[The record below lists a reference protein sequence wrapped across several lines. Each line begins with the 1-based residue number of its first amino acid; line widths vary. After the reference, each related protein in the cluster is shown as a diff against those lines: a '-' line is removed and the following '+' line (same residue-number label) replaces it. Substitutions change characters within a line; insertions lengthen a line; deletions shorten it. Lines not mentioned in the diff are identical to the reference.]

1 MKKLVNERT
10 LYRVNGGE
18 WRDCSIW
25 NKIRYYEE
33 SDCEDWKTRELNF
46 ADMQELI
53 EKGFVPNAEN
63 DFTFFRKRP
72 MIVLPSNDIEIT
84 RYTYTEKDNAVFEVK
99 KQYLE
104 YNATIKTLAELLPAD
119 SFCEY
124 LKDRGINTCP
134 MMK

>member
-33 SDCEDWKTRELNF
+33 NDCEDWKTKELNF

-72 MIVLPSNDIEIT
+72 MIVLPSSDIEIT
-84 RYTYTEKDNAVFEVK
+84 RYTYTEKDKVVFEVK
-99 KQYLE
+99 KQYLP
-104 YNATIKTLAELLPAD
+104 YTNTIKNLADLLPAD
-119 SFCEY
+119 DFIQY